1 MILRLLPGAPMLCGE
16 GPVVAGGSQDD
27 KPLLPEG
34 FHAADERGIF
44 IKMSAPAASD
54 RDIDDPD
61 IILSVMSEQPADSG
75 KNIFDVALPLLVENL
90 DHDKMAVRSDALVAF
105 SAGVAVSGD
114 DSCNMRAMSVV
125 IIKVR
130 TMVYGIH
137 KGF

>member
-1 MILRLLPGAPMLCGE
+1 MIGIVCG
-16 GPVVAGGSQDD
+16 VSHIQ
-27 KPLLPEG
+27 KLT
-34 FHAADERGIF
+34 
-44 IKMSAPAASD
+44 
-54 RDIDDPD
+54 
-61 IILSVMSEQPADSG
+61 
-75 KNIFDVALPLLVENL
+75 L
-90 DHDKMAVRSDALVAF
+90 DGRSNDAQRAVRSDALVAF

>member
-1 MILRLLPGAPMLCGE
+1 
-16 GPVVAGGSQDD
+16 
-27 KPLLPEG
+27 
-34 FHAADERGIF
+34 
-44 IKMSAPAASD
+44 
-54 RDIDDPD
+54 
-61 IILSVMSEQPADSG
+61 MSEQPADSG